1 MKRNNLI
8 PSALAFFALTAGA
21 VQAAPVKINFW
32 EQSPPETGA
41 EIDKWIAV
49 FQKSNPNIQVIRQHY
64 ENEELRTKFLRSS
77 VTGDGADI
85 VSGPNDIAG
94 VFATAGVIQ
103 PVDGM
108 FKADMFQSKSLEMAR
123 IDGKTWGLPLN
134 EGNHLILYYNKD
146 LVKNPPATTKDLID
160 QAKAFTNEKQNKYGL
175 AFFQS
180 EPFWFVSF
188 LHGFG
193 GSPLQVN
200 GKDVKVTIDTPEMQ
214 KALQFLVDLKD
225 KEKILPKEC
234 NVDCAKSLFLSG
246 NALFHISG
254 DWELSTYAEKLG
266 DKLGIAPLPVITETG
281 KPMAPMLGG
290 LFLYVNASTK
300 GKELDATRKF
310 LQYLSSKQVQQR
322 VATKLNKIPA
332 TIEARA
338 DASVKN
344 NAILN
349 ASAQA
354 AANARPMPPQ
364 VEMRAAWDG
373 MRIMVQRALSGKET
387 VAQAV
392 KTGQRAAD
400 EALKGIQQTPGK
412 KPDTSAAMPA
422 KAG

>member
-1 MKRNNLI
+1 
-8 PSALAFFALTAGA
+8 
-21 VQAAPVKINFW
+21 V
-32 EQSPPETGA
+32 
-41 EIDKWIAV
+41 
-49 FQKSNPNIQVIRQHY
+49 
-64 ENEELRTKFLRSS
+64 
-77 VTGDGADI
+77 
-85 VSGPNDIAG
+85 AG

-108 FKADMFQSKSLEMAR
+108 IKADQFAPKSLDMTR
-123 IDGKTWGLPLN
+123 IDGKVWGVPLN
-134 EGNHLILYYNKD
+134 EGNHLLLYYNKD
-146 LVKNPPATTKDLID
+146 LVKNPPANTSELIA
-160 QAKAFTNEKQNKYGL
+160 QAKAFTKAAENKYGL

-193 GSPLQVN
+193 GSALEVK

-234 NVDCAKSLFLSG
+234 NVDCAKSMFLSG

-254 DWELSTYAEKLG
+254 DWELVTYAEKLG
-266 DKLGIAPLPVITETG
+266 DKLGIAPLPVISETG

-290 LFLYVNASTK
+290 LFLYVNAGTK
-300 GKELDATRKF
+300 GKELEATKKF
-310 LQYLSSKQVQQR
+310 LQFLTSKQVQQR
-322 VATKLNKIPA
+322 VATKLNKIPG
-332 TIEARA
+332 TLEARN
-338 DASVKN
+338 DAAVKK

-349 ASAQA
+349 ASANA
-354 AANARPMPPQ
+354 AAHAYPMPPQ

-392 KTGQRAAD
+392 KTGQKAAE
-400 EALKGIQQTPGK
+400 EALKGIQQTPPK
-412 KPDTSAAMPA
+412 NQEPSAEAR
-422 KAG
+422 AG

>member
-1 MKRNNLI
+1 MKRTLI
-8 PSALAFFALTAGA
+8 LPSAFAFFALTAGA
-21 VQAAPVKINFW
+21 VQAAPVKLNFW
-32 EQSPPETGA
+32 EQSPPDTAA
-41 EIDKWIAV
+41 EIDKWITV
-49 FQKSNPNIQVIRQHY
+49 FQKSNPDIQVVRQHY

-103 PVDGM
+103 PVDGLINGKQ
-108 FKADMFQSKSLEMAR
+108 FAAKSLEMTR
-123 IDGKTWGLPLN
+123 VDGKTWGMPLN

-146 LVKNPPATTKDLID
+146 LVKNVPTNTNDLIA
-160 QAKAFTNEKQNKYGL
+160 QAKAFTNDKQNKYGL

-193 GSPLQVN
+193 GQALKVN

-214 KALQFLVDLKD
+214 KSLQFLVDLKD
-225 KEKILPKEC
+225 KHKIMPKEC
-234 NVDCAKSLFLSG
+234 NVDCAKSMFLSG

-254 DWELSTYAEKLG
+254 DWELLTYSEKLG
-266 DKLGIAPLPVITETG
+266 SKLGIAPLPVISETG
-281 KPMAPMLGG
+281 KPMQPMLGG

-300 GKELDATRKF
+300 DKKLEATKKF
-310 LQYLSSKQVQQR
+310 LQFLSSKQVQTR
-322 VATKLNKIPA
+322 VASKLNAIPA

-338 DASVKN
+338 DASVKS
-344 NAILN
+344 NAVLN

-354 AANARPMPPQ
+354 AANAYPMPPQ

-392 KTGQRAAD
+392 KTGQKAAD
-400 EALKGIQQTPGK
+400 EALKGIQQTPAK
-412 KPDTSAAMPA
+412 KSETNASA

>member
-1 MKRNNLI
+1 MKRTPILT
-8 PSALAFFALTAGA
+8 SALACFALTLGA
-21 VQAAPVKINFW
+21 AQAAPVKINFW
-32 EQSPPETGA
+32 EQSPPDTAA

-49 FQKSNPNIQVIRQHY
+49 FQKANPGIQVVRQHY

-103 PVDGM
+103 PIDGM
-108 FKADMFQSKSLEMAR
+108 VKTELFNSTSLDMTR
-123 IDGKTWGLPLN
+123 IDGKTWGVPLN
-134 EGNHLILYYNKD
+134 EGNHLLLYYNKD
-146 LVKNPPATTKDLID
+146 LVKNPPANTKELIA

-214 KALQFLVDLKD
+214 KALQYLVDLKD

-254 DWELSTYAEKLG
+254 DWELSTYTEKLG
-266 DKLGIAPLPVITETG
+266 DKLGIAALPVISETG

-300 GKELDATRKF
+300 DKKLDATKKF
-310 LQYLSSKQVQQR
+310 LQYLTSKQVQQR
-322 VATKLNKIPA
+322 VASKLNKIPS
-332 TIEARA
+332 TMEARA
-338 DASVKN
+338 DAAVKS
-344 NAILN
+344 NAVLN
-349 ASAQA
+349 ASANGA
-354 AANARPMPPQ
+354 VNARPMPPQ

-392 KTGQRAAD
+392 KTGQRAAE
-400 EALKGIQQTPGK
+400 EALKGIQQTPAK
-412 KPDTSAAMPA
+412 KTETSAEAA

>member
-1 MKRNNLI
+1 MKRILI
-8 PSALAFFALTAGA
+8 LPSALAFFALTAGA

-32 EQSPPETGA
+32 EQSPPDTGA
-41 EIDKWIAV
+41 EIDKWITV
-49 FQKSNPNIQVIRQHY
+49 FQKSNPNIQVVRQHY

-85 VSGPNDIAG
+85 VSGPNDVAG

-108 FKADMFQSKSLEMAR
+108 IKADRFTPKSLDMAR
-123 IDGKTWGLPLN
+123 INGKVWGVPLN
-134 EGNHLILYYNKD
+134 EGNHLLLYYNKD
-146 LVKNPPATTKDLID
+146 LVKNPPANTKDLIA

-193 GSPLQVN
+193 GSALQVN

-234 NVDCAKSLFLSG
+234 NVDCAKSMFLSG

-254 DWELSTYAEKLG
+254 DWELVTYAEKLG
-266 DKLGIAPLPVITETG
+266 DKLGIAPLPVISETG

-290 LFLYVNASTK
+290 LFLYVNAGTK
-300 GKELDATRKF
+300 DKELEATRKF
-310 LQYLSSKQVQQR
+310 LQFLTSKQVQLR
-322 VATKLNKIPA
+322 VATKLNKIPV
-332 TIEARA
+332 TLEARA
-338 DASVKN
+338 DAAVKK

-349 ASAQA
+349 ASVNA
-354 AANARPMPPQ
+354 AAIAHPMPPQ

-373 MRIMVQRALSGKET
+373 MRIMVQRALSGKES

-392 KTGQRAAD
+392 KTGQKAAD
-400 EALKGIQQTPGK
+400 EALKGIQQ
-412 KPDTSAAMPA
+412 KPVNETEASADAR
-422 KAG
+422 AG

>member
-1 MKRNNLI
+1 MKRTLI
-8 PSALAFFALTAGA
+8 PSALAFFALTAGSG
-21 VQAAPVKINFW
+21 QAAPVKINFW
-32 EQSPPETGA
+32 EQSPPDTAA

-49 FQKSNPNIQVIRQHY
+49 FQKANPDIQVVRQHY

-85 VSGPNDIAG
+85 VFGPNDIAG

-108 FKADMFQSKSLEMAR
+108 VDEKLFASKTLDMVRLE
-123 IDGKTWGLPLN
+123 GKTWGVPLN

-146 LVKNPPATTKDLID
+146 LVKTAPATTKDLIA
-160 QAKAFTNEKQNKYGL
+160 QAKTFTNEKQNKFGL

-180 EPFWFVSF
+180 EPFWFASIF
-188 LHGFG
+188 HGFG
-193 GSPLQVN
+193 GQALKVN
-200 GKDVKVTIDTPEMQ
+200 GKDVKVSIDTPEMQ

-225 KEKILPKEC
+225 KEKIIPKEC
-234 NVDCAKSLFLSG
+234 NYDCAKSMFLSG
-246 NALFHISG
+246 NALFHING
-254 DWELSTYAEKLG
+254 DWELSTYTEKLG
-266 DKLGIAPLPVITETG
+266 DKLGIAPLPVIAETG

-300 GKELDATRKF
+300 DKKLAATKKF
-310 LQYLSSKQVQQR
+310 LQYLTSKQVQQR
-322 VATKLNKIPA
+322 VASKLNKIPA
-332 TIEARA
+332 TVEARA

-344 NAILN
+344 NAVLN

-354 AANARPMPPQ
+354 AANAYPMPPQ

-392 KTGQRAAD
+392 KTGQKAAD
-400 EALKGIQQTPGK
+400 EALKGIQETPK
-412 KPDTSAAMPA
+412 KTEEPKASA

>member
-1 MKRNNLI
+1 MKRTLI

-21 VQAAPVKINFW
+21 AHAAPVKLNFW
-32 EQSPPETGA
+32 EQSPPDTAA

-49 FQKSNPNIQVIRQHY
+49 FQKSNPNIQVVRQHY

-103 PVDGM
+103 PVDGLIDGKQ
-108 FKADMFQSKSLEMAR
+108 FAAKSLDMTR
-123 IDGKTWGLPLN
+123 VDGKTWGMPLN

-146 LVKNPPATTKDLID
+146 LVKNVPANTNDLIA

-193 GSPLQVN
+193 GHALQVN

-225 KEKILPKEC
+225 KDKIMPKEC
-234 NVDCAKSLFLSG
+234 NVDCAKSMFLSG

-254 DWELSTYAEKLG
+254 DWELLTYSEKLG
-266 DKLGIAPLPVITETG
+266 NKLGIAPLPVISQTG
-281 KPMAPMLGG
+281 KPMQPMLGG

-300 GKELDATRKF
+300 DKKLEATKKF
-310 LQYLSSKQVQQR
+310 LQFLSSKQVQTR
-322 VATKLNKIPA
+322 VASKLNAIPA

-354 AANARPMPPQ
+354 AANAYPMPPQ

-392 KTGQRAAD
+392 KTGQKAAD
-400 EALKGIQQTPGK
+400 EALKGIQQTPAK
-412 KPDTSAAMPA
+412 KTETNASA